1 MNKRDR
7 VAAKKKPASERER
20 VSLVLPARLKSALTQ
35 LAQSEVRTLNQQ
47 CEMLLKRGLQEMGV
61 QI

>member
-20 VSLVLPARLKSALTQ
+20 VSLVLPTSMKTALVTV
-35 LAQSEVRTLNQQ
+35 AGREVRTLNQQ
-47 CEMLLKRGLQEMGV
+47 CEVLLRRGLEEMGV
-61 QI
+61 AV